1 VTRAAV
7 LLAALG
13 VLAGMGCARRPA
25 PRPSVLLVTIDTLRA
40 DHVGAYGATSGAT
53 PTLDALARQG
63 VLWQEASTAVP
74 LTLPSHATI
83 LTGLLP
89 PHHGVRDNDAAG
101 LPPQHVTLAARAKAQ
116 GYATGAFV
124 GAYVLDRR
132 FGLSNGFDV
141 YDDRIERAGDGRSLN
156 ALERRC
162 DAVAQAAL
170 GWLRSVRGPFLAWVH
185 FYDPHFP
192 YEPPA
197 PYAER
202 FAGRAYDGEIAAADA
217 CLGRVLDG
225 ARQAAPAGLL
235 VAVLSDHGEG
245 LFDHGEPTHGFFV
258 YETTLR
264 VPLVIAGPGIPSG
277 ERRSGLARTVDV
289 MPTLLARLGLGA
301 GVVDGA
307 DLFGGLEAR
316 ESFAES
322 RYPLNFG
329 WAPLYALRLGRE
341 KYVDAPHPELYDLR
355 SDPLEQHNQADA
367 KPAEVERF
375 RRALRA
381 LGANDSETTPRSSR
395 PEVAEKLRALGYVA
409 GGPSAAA
416 GPRKD
421 PKDALP
427 LWRDFE
433 EANALEARGERERA
447 IAAYRRLTAQE
458 PNNATFLRTLA
469 SALRKSGRL
478 AEALGALQGLEQ
490 LAPDDARA
498 WHDQALVLAAA
509 GRLDD
514 ALRSDERASLLDP
527 SAAEP
532 LNHRAL
538 LLATRGRF
546 DEALAAADAAT
557 RLDPNGAQAW
567 NNRGNIL
574 RGLSRPHE
582 AEESYRRA
590 AALEPR
596 ALDAWNGLGVLAV
609 ERGDLDGAAELF
621 RRVLALDPGY
631 QEARLNLAALLAQRG
646 RNDEARRLAEQVA
659 SATAP
664 RSPLGQKSRRLLN
677 DLASIH

>member
-1 VTRAAV
+1 
-7 LLAALG
+7 
-13 VLAGMGCARRPA
+13 
-25 PRPSVLLVTIDTLRA
+25 VLLVTIDTLRA

-53 PTLDALARQG
+53 PSLDALAQRG
-63 VLWQEASTAVP
+63 VLWREATTAVP

-101 LPPQHVTLAARAKAQ
+101 LQPRHATLAARAKAL

-170 GWLRSVRGPFLAWVH
+170 GWLTSVRGPFLAWVH

-225 ARQAAPAGLL
+225 ARKAAPAGLL

-264 VPLVIAGPGIPSG
+264 VPLVIAGPGLPSG

-289 MPTLLARLGLGA
+289 MPTLLARLGLA
-301 GVVDGA
+301 PGVVDGR
-307 DLFGGLEAR
+307 DLFGAPEPR

-329 WAPLYALRLGRE
+329 WAPLYALRLGRD
-341 KYVDAPHPELYDLR
+341 KYVDAPRPELYDLA
-355 SDPLEQHNQADA
+355 SDPGEQHNLAADRQ
-367 KPAEVERF
+367 AEVERF
-375 RRALRA
+375 QRALRA
-381 LGANDSETTPRSSR
+381 LGANDAETTPRSSR

-427 LWRDFE
+427 LWREFE
-433 EANALEARGERERA
+433 EANATEARGERERA

-458 PNNATFLRTLA
+458 PKNATFLRTLA

-478 AEALGALQGLEQ
+478 AEAAGALRGLEQ
-490 LAPDDARA
+490 LAPDDARV

-527 SAAEP
+527 SAPEP

-590 AALEPR
+590 AALEPQ

-609 ERGDLDGAAELF
+609 ERGDLDGAADMF
-621 RRVLALDPGY
+621 RKVLALDPGY

-646 RNDEARRLAEQVA
+646 RNEEARRLAEQVK

-664 RSPLGQKSRRLLN
+664 TSPVGQKSRRLLN
-677 DLASIH
+677 DLASLH